1 LSVTTIGVGRVGSA
15 ADECVILDDD
25 DDDDDDDVFSPKVR
39 GVVLVL
45 FRVFIGGR
53 NEPEYRKPLLDSS
66 SSSSILI
73 RYFSFSNTPDDKT
86 CVEGKYPSI
95 QSDFAIV

>member
-1 LSVTTIGVGRVGSA
+1 MSVTTIGVGRVGLA

-25 DDDDDDDVFSPKVR
+25 DDDDVCSPKVR

-45 FRVFIGGR
+45 FRVFIGGK

-86 CVEGKYPSI
+86 CVEGSI
-95 QSDFAIV
+95 LQSNQTLP